1 MNETL
6 LEVKDLKVSFATY
19 AGQVQAVRGVN
30 FSLAKG
36 EILAV
41 VGESGCGK
49 SVTAKSIIGLN
60 PTPSSHVDGGQILL
74 NGQDLVKLKE
84 KEMRKLRGKNIG
96 MIFQDP
102 MTSLD
107 PTKQIGYQ
115 IMEAIVRH
123 EKVSRKEAYARSVEM
138 LELVGIN
145 NPTQRMKQYPHEF
158 SGGMRQRAM
167 IAMSLVCNP
176 QLLIADEPTTALDV
190 TIQAQI
196 LDLLQ
201 DLREKLG
208 TSILLIT
215 HDMGVVADI
224 ADRVMIM
231 YAGMAMETGS
241 VREIFYSPMHP
252 YTWGLQSSIPK
263 EGDYDHRLIPIDGT
277 PPDLLAPPKGCPF
290 ADRCE
295 YAMAICREQMPQT
308 TRRTETHSARCWL
321 YHELA
326 PKVTNP
332 ITGGTV

>member
-6 LEVKDLKVSFATY
+6 LEVKDLKVSFTTY
-19 AGQVQAVRGVN
+19 AGRVQAVRGVN

-60 PTPSSHVDGGQILL
+60 PTPPSHVDGGQILL
-74 NGQDLVKLKE
+74 NGQNLVTLKE

-123 EKVSRKEAYARSVEM
+123 EKVSRKEAYARSVKM

-190 TIQAQI
+190 TI
-196 LDLLQ
+196 
-201 DLREKLG
+201 
-208 TSILLIT
+208 
-215 HDMGVVADI
+215 
-224 ADRVMIM
+224 
-231 YAGMAMETGS
+231 
-241 VREIFYSPMHP
+241 
-252 YTWGLQSSIPK
+252 
-263 EGDYDHRLIPIDGT
+263 
-277 PPDLLAPPKGCPF
+277 
-290 ADRCE
+290 
-295 YAMAICREQMPQT
+295 
-308 TRRTETHSARCWL
+308 
-321 YHELA
+321 
-326 PKVTNP
+326 
-332 ITGGTV
+332 

>member
-60 PTPSSHVDGGQILL
+60 PTPPSHVDGGQILL

-115 IMEAIVRH
+115 IIEAIVRH

-138 LELVGIN
+138 PELVGVN

-196 LDLLQ
+196 LELMG
-201 DLREKLG
+201 KLKEQFH
-208 TSILLIT
+208 TAIMLIT
-215 HDMGVVADI
+215 HDMGVIAEMADE
-224 ADRVMIM
+224 VMVM
-231 YAGMAMETGS
+231 YAGEVVEYAPVTELFDHP
-241 VREIFYSPMHP
+241 RHP
-252 YTWGLQSSIPK
+252 YTQGLLRSIPRLDQDAQELYTI
-263 EGDYDHRLIPIDGT
+263 EGTVPGLNEMPEGCRFAGRCPYATEHCRAS
-277 PPDLLAPPKGCPF
+277 APPL
-290 ADRCE
+290 
-295 YAMAICREQMPQT
+295 REAAPGIKV
-308 TRRTETHSARCWL
+308 RCWRCG
-321 YHELA
+321 EEA
-326 PKVTNP
+326 
-332 ITGGTV
+332 